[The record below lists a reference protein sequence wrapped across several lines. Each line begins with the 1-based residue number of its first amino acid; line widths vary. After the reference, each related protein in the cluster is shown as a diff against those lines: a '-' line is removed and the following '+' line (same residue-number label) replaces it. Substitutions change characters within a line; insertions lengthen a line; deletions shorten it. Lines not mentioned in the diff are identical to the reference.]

1 MSSCLKRR
9 LAVFLCLFLSMPA
22 ILGAIP
28 QAGLEVQ
35 AATTVNLNWQGV
47 SSGSSTKGPEIQ
59 MTKKTKGFYMGD
71 YLYAYSYGNSYK
83 NYGTLSLNSGVKY
96 KSKDTSVASVNASTG
111 LVTPKKPGSTK
122 ITITYKNVSKEC
134 VIKVVSD
141 LGKISDSYQPLKK
154 ASDTLI
160 QAYGKKVTASNR
172 YNLVNARNLY
182 LEAKEHVTD
191 YALNHNFGMQSTYD
205 ATTYQYK
212 NKAHLP
218 QLAHAYAISETV
230 RKYVASA
237 NPIGTGSAKLFKV
250 TGVRGSG
257 SDVKANVSGKLT
269 DSQIFGIKASV
280 SRIWD
285 SKIAKG
291 NTAKFPLYV
300 QDVHTKHRFYAI
312 ATATKGKNVL
322 SIKVQ
327 NLKLKKKGSY
337 RLVGIS
343 HNEIYRDW
351 ANQGK
356 TSFQAK

>member
-9 LAVFLCLFLSMPA
+9 LAVFLCLLLSMPA

-83 NYGTLSLNSGVKY
+83 NYGTLYLNSGVKY

-230 RKYVASA
+230 RKYVESA
-237 NPIGTGSAKLFKV
+237 NPIGTGSAKLF
-250 TGVRGSG
+250 
-257 SDVKANVSGKLT
+257 
-269 DSQIFGIKASV
+269 KASV

-300 QDVHTKHRFYAI
+300 QDVRTKHRFYAI

-343 HNEIYRDW
+343 HDEIYRDW